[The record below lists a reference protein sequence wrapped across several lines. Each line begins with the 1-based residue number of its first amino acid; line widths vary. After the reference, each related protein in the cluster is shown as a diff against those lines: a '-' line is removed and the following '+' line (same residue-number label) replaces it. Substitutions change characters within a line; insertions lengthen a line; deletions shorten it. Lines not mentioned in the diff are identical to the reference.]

1 MFFHEFQTRILIR
14 IALLLANCMCV
25 AACGDSWSAAPRPDS
40 SPIAAVEVVQAREGV
55 LPLVERV
62 TGTVSASGQVAI
74 FPETSGPVVE
84 VLAQNGDAVR
94 KGDPLVRIQTAGSQ
108 AQLEQARSNVA
119 VADAAVREI
128 EANLKDL
135 RTQYARARALDERGL
150 VPREAVDTLRSQVEA
165 TEASLARSKAQ
176 LEASRSTVIQRS
188 ELQRQTVVRAPI
200 SGRVGQRNVEV
211 GMRVDPQTQLFVV
224 GRLDRM
230 RVEAPVTQEIL
241 THLREGQRVE
251 LRPGANGEPIVSK
264 VSRISPF
271 LEPGSF
277 SAEVE
282 IDVPNEGRLVPGM
295 FVTVDIHY
303 GESQQATLVPISAIY
318 EDPVTGERGV
328 YVMDESALAAA
339 RPGELTEEPLPIPF
353 RTVDIIAAGPQTA
366 GVGGVEPGEWVV
378 VVGQHLLAPQ
388 SGEETP
394 RARVRPSDWDRIVR
408 LQSLQR
414 EDLLREVMERQRRAA
429 RAGGD
434 PSGR

>member
-1 MFFHEFQTRILIR
+1 V
-14 IALLLANCMCV
+14 ALLLGNSLWL
-25 AACGDSWSAAPRPDS
+25 AACGDSGSAAPRPDS
-40 SPIAAVEVVQAREGV
+40 SPIAAVEVVQARDGV

-74 FPETSGPVVE
+74 LPETSGPVVE

-119 VADAAVREI
+119 VAKAAVREI

-135 RTQYARARALDERGL
+135 QTQYERARALDERGL
-150 VPREAVDTLRSQVEA
+150 VPQEVVDTLRSQVEA
-165 TEASLARSKAQ
+165 TEASLARANAQ
-176 LEASRSTVIQRS
+176 LEASRSTVVQRS
-188 ELQRQTVVRAPI
+188 ELQRQTIVRAPI

-224 GRLDRM
+224 GRLDQM
-230 RVEAPVTQEIL
+230 RVEVPVTQEIL

-251 LRPGANGEPIVSK
+251 LRPGGNGEPIVSK

-282 IDVPNEGRLVPGM
+282 VDVSNEGRLVPGM

-303 GESQQATLVPISAIY
+303 GESQQATLVPTSAIY
-318 EDPVTGERGV
+318 EVPLTGERGV
-328 YVMDESALAAA
+328 YVLAESALAAA
-339 RPGELTEEPLPIPF
+339 QLGELTEEPLPISF
-353 RTVDIIAAGPQTA
+353 RTVDIIAEGSQSV
-366 GVGGVEPGEWVV
+366 GVSGVQPGEWVV
-378 VVGQHLLAPQ
+378 VVGQHLLTPQ
-388 SGEETP
+388 SGEDTP
-394 RARVRPSDWDRIVR
+394 RARVRPAGWERILR

-414 EDLLREVMERQRRAA
+414 EDLLREVMERQRGTA
-429 RAGGD
+429 RSADG